1 MSGLDT
7 KVIFLET
14 ELKWI
19 IMDLVIL
26 AALDERN
33 QHKLSLL
40 WN

>member
-1 MSGLDT
+1 MSGLDI
-7 KVIFLET
+7 KKIFLET

-19 IMDLVIL
+19 IMDLSD
-26 AALDERN
+26 LDERN